1 MNKDFENLK
10 PYLDKSMAM
19 NTAMALFG
27 WDTETLA
34 PKAAVDQTAK
44 ILGVIA
50 GEAYNS
56 IMNDEVKQTV
66 YKLSEEIKEG
76 KETGLTEVE
85 KGIIKQL
92 KKDYEYL
99 EKIPEKEYQEYSEL
113 QAVGASRWAEAKNA
127 DDFGKFLPTLKSLI
141 EYTKKF
147 AIYRVKDGEKP
158 YDVLLND
165 YEEGFNQEILDKFF
179 NK

>member
-99 EKIPEKEYQEYSEL
+99 EKIP
-113 QAVGASRWAEAKNA
+113 
-127 DDFGKFLPTLKSLI
+127 
-141 EYTKKF
+141 
-147 AIYRVKDGEKP
+147 
-158 YDVLLND
+158 
-165 YEEGFNQEILDKFF
+165 
-179 NK
+179 